1 MIRPRAL
8 VTLGAAVVL
17 AAISVALAHA
27 WLSEAAQ
34 QAARPAAPAPDKLQ
48 TRPLVV
54 AARAL
59 KYGDRLSAEDVKL
72 VPWPESAVPSEA
84 LHDLAW
90 LERSVEGRPGSKPV
104 VLRPMAANEPVLT
117 SKISGFGTPS
127 RLAATIAPGLRATT
141 IRAQGAPDMAALI
154 GAGDRVDVLI
164 AREVSRDGQAR
175 ELRSD
180 VLLRDLRVLG
190 LDEGATGA
198 GAGRARAV
206 TLEVSVEQAQT
217 LAVAEKVGVL
227 SLALRGM
234 ASRDPAESRPV
245 SSHDLPAGPVPELLQ
260 PAALQVE
267 VLPEASA
274 AVGPAEVISLSKG
287 TLVRVFRG
295 LEVFDYEV
303 ASEGAGDP
311 LGLIDAAKAGP
322 GP

>member
-17 AAISVALAHA
+17 AAISVVLARA
-27 WLSEAAQ
+27 WLSEAAR
-34 QAARPAAPAPDKLQ
+34 QAARPVAPAVETLQ

-54 AARAL
+54 TARAL
-59 KYGDRLSAEDVKL
+59 SYGDRVGPDDVKL
-72 VPWPESAVPSEA
+72 VPWPESSVPAQA

-90 LERSVEGRPGSKPV
+90 LEGGGVQGLGPL

-117 SKISGFGTPS
+117 SKISGFGAPS
-127 RLAATIAPGLRATT
+127 RLAATITPGLRATT

-164 AREVSRDGQAR
+164 AREVSRDGQER

-190 LDEGATGA
+190 LDERASSPVTGT
-198 GAGRARAV
+198 GRARAV
-206 TLEVSVEQAQT
+206 TLEVTVEQAQI

-234 ASRDPAESRPV
+234 ASRDTAESRPV
-245 SSHDLPAGPVPELLQ
+245 SSHARC
-260 PAALQVE
+260 A
-267 VLPEASA
+267 
-274 AVGPAEVISLSKG
+274 
-287 TLVRVFRG
+287 
-295 LEVFDYEV
+295 
-303 ASEGAGDP
+303 
-311 LGLIDAAKAGP
+311 
-322 GP
+322 